1 MHLAGQVLRRPRTP
15 TTTGKIKRWYK
26 TLRTEFLAACD
37 RFASLACAQAELDA
51 WVSYYNRERPHQSL
65 GMATPAS
72 RFTAANTASPGQQDQ
87 DLPPPTRLN
96 NSGPAR
102 PRRR

>member
-72 RFTAANTASPGQQDQ
+72 RFTANTASSGQQNQ